1 MNKLKEILTNNRFA
15 VEQHPLRGC
24 VYYLVLTF
32 FAQFF
37 IENTF
42 YAMCVVDLFVYLFV
56 FTRRTVSPI
65 KRPIYTVSVWITCF
79 LTVGCL
85 ILTTY
90 CWSRWY
96 MLTIA
101 DASSVGYVASMS
113 EADMLLYL
121 FMIAIAAPLGEESL
135 FRYVVLNGFLNV
147 FKRLKEPVKYT
158 LSIVLSA
165 MLFGVMHGTGVHL
178 IVGFV
183 CGLALAIIYCTTNKL
198 SLAILVHS
206 LYNLGTLFVYVP
218 SSIYLCVIL
227 TIISLLL
234 TTICIYNISCR
245 QLIIPSV

>member
-1 MNKLKEILTNNRFA
+1 MNKLKEILTDDRFA
-15 VEQHPLRGC
+15 MEKHPLRGC
-24 VYYLVLTF
+24 VCYLILTF

-42 YAMCVVDLFVYLFV
+42 YAMCVVDLFVYLFILA
-56 FTRRTVSPI
+56 RRTVSPI
-65 KRPIYTVSVWITCF
+65 KRSIYTVSVWITCF

-101 DASSVGYVASMS
+101 DASSVNYVASMS

-147 FKRLKEPVKYT
+147 FKKFKEPVKYGLSIT
-158 LSIVLSA
+158 LSA
-165 MLFGVMHGTGVHL
+165 ALFGIMHGTGVHL

-183 CGLALAIIYCTTNKL
+183 CGLALALIYCTTNKL
-198 SLAILVHS
+198 SLAIFVHS

-218 SSIYLCVIL
+218 SSIYLCVFLTVISLAL
-227 TIISLLL
+227 TII
-234 TTICIYNISCR
+234 CVYNLSCR
-245 QLIIPSV
+245 QLVIPSV